1 MYLYLYLYPRLQ
13 REGEGQGVEHVEEEG
28 EESVGCTKK

>member
-1 MYLYLYLYPRLQ
+1 MYLYPRFQ

-28 EESVGCTKK
+28 EENVGYTKK